1 MPIFDLWRDPI
12 VLLLLLASGVSWV
25 IIVERL
31 ITFSASKRAD
41 RAFVPGKPEPPCPL
55 AAFHTELARHA
66 GAGREYI
73 ITILDAAIRRQRQR
87 LEGPLPILGVI
98 GSTAPYV
105 GLLGTVIGIINA
117 FQAIEAANN
126 MSPSV
131 VSGGIASALVATAT
145 GLAVAIPAVAAHHL
159 LSAAISRRVNEWEST
174 VATWLPDP
182 SQEEQHSELVTHTR
196 K

>member
-1 MPIFDLWRDPI
+1 MPIFNLWRDPI
-12 VLLLLLASGVSWV
+12 VMLLLLASGVSWV

-31 ITFSASKRAD
+31 IVLWTSKRSD
-41 RAFVPGKPEPPCPL
+41 RAYVPGKLGSSSPL
-55 AAFHTELARHA
+55 AVFHAELTLHA
-66 GAGREYI
+66 GAGREHL
-73 ITILDAAIRRQRQR
+73 ITILDTTIRRQRQR
-87 LEGPLPILGVI
+87 LESPLPVLGVI

-117 FQAIEAANN
+117 FQAIKAANN

-131 VSGGIASALVATAT
+131 VSGGIASALVATAA

-159 LSAAISRRVNEWEST
+159 LSAAIARRAAEWEST

-182 SQEEQHSELVTHTR
+182 SREEQHSEPVTHAGR
-196 K
+196 